1 MYVFLQQP
9 AVVLHQFCNGVL
21 CKHIEADLA
30 LHCAQKLVCY
40 LLLTL
45 EEQHTICLL
54 SPPDIRTHL
63 VLPVVSLAVLDDFVA
78 ELEEV
83 AHVFVPLV
91 CQVCHGEE
99 SLSAVLEGDLEQME
113 DLWRRRRLGMYAWRE

>member
-1 MYVFLQQP
+1 MCVCVCVCVCVYV
-9 AVVLHQFCNGVL
+9 C
-21 CKHIEADLA
+21 
-30 LHCAQKLVCY
+30 VCSR
-40 LLLTL
+40 
-45 EEQHTICLL
+45 E
-54 SPPDIRTHL
+54 THL